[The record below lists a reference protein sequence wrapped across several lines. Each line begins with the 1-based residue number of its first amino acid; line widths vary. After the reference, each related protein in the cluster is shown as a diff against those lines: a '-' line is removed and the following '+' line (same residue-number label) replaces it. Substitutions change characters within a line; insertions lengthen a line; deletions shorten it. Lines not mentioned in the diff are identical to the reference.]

1 MNFIDF
7 LILVLLVLF
16 VILGFR
22 KGFIISLATVVA
34 LILGIYIAVH
44 FSNYLDH
51 FLLENLK
58 PSRTWLPILSFSITF
73 LLIVIGV
80 FLIAKMMEKIVD
92 VVGMG
97 FLNHLGGA
105 ILGFIKGAILISILL
120 FIATSIDPK
129 EKWLTKQDKEG
140 SLVYTHVAQVFP
152 KLMKTFGGKITFPSL
167 EVKH

>member
-7 LILVLLVLF
+7 LIITLLVLF

-22 KGFIISLATVVA
+22 KGFIISLATVAA

-44 FSNYLDH
+44 FSNFLDR

-58 PSRTWLPILSFSITF
+58 PSRTWLPILSFTITF
-73 LLIVIGV
+73 LLIVISV
-80 FLIAKMMEKIVD
+80 LIIAKMMEKIID

-105 ILGFIKGAILISILL
+105 ILGFIKGVILVSILI

-140 SLVYTHVAQVFP
+140 SMVYRHVSQVFP
-152 KLMKTFGGKITFPSL
+152 GLMKTFGGEIKFPSL
-167 EVKH
+167 GNK